1 MLKQCR
7 CVRTGRLCIFGGGGG
22 GKNRDVEGRG
32 GGGGGEGRLVEQE
45 TERRPTAVSVSC
57 CVVSPQAAFHCV
69 SL

>member
-1 MLKQCR
+1 MQ
-7 CVRTGRLCIFGGGGG
+7 VRKNGASLYIWGGGG

>member
-1 MLKQCR
+1 MQ
-7 CVRTGRLCIFGGGGG
+7 VRKNGASLYIWGGGG
-22 GKNRDVEGRG
+22 GKNRDVEGRGG

>member
-1 MLKQCR
+1 MQ
-7 CVRTGRLCIFGGGGG
+7 VRKNGASLYIWGGG